1 MGDPEFWEQVV
12 KPYLAELDEAANLLP
27 DSRGASNYRA
37 TKWSALGLKSRVAL
51 WAASVCKYWK
61 NAGLS
66 GYKAVTE
73 KLAYMDAADAN
84 GYYQQCIAAS
94 EAIINSG
101 KFGLYKPTPAS
112 VDEAVKNLSTLF
124 QARQNEEFIFGRSY
138 NNGVTTNTN
147 GCDLKNSPNQ
157 IHGSGTGVW
166 KFGCY
171 GVTLDLVD
179 EFDDYGPNNAGTVG
193 TVKTVTSGNE
203 TYVVS
208 LPGQK
213 TGQDAIK
220 GMNFIEYDTMD
231 GPFQNKDARFKAYVI
246 YPGIVFR
253 SVPIIIQGGIW
264 APDGSLSVYDDSNPK
279 VSVGGTDYFG
289 YGAVNETYYSGFYY
303 RGHTND
309 GSWYTTGFGIRK
321 FLNPDKAVSESQN
334 PWYDI
339 RYTEILLNYC
349 EAQVET
355 GGTNAGKSKEY
366 LNAIRRRAFFQDQ
379 RDATLSNV
387 LHERRVELCFE
398 EDYARTLYRRR
409 AFFNRERDLS
419 SNPNGGRK
427 HALIPILDLRSGSPK
442 YVFVRANHYDWDTDL
457 RQSIAS
463 WNPLAYYSGV
473 PNWNTTNKITPN
485 PSQE

>member
-1 MGDPEFWEQVV
+1 M
-12 KPYLAELDEAANLLP
+12 
-27 DSRGASNYRA
+27 
-37 TKWSALGLKSRVAL
+37 
-51 WAASVCKYWK
+51 CKYWK

-138 NNGVTTNTN
+138 NNGVTTNSN

-193 TVKTVTSGNE
+193 TVKTVTNGNE

-220 GMNFIEYDTMD
+220 GMNFIE
-231 GPFQNKDARFKAYVI
+231 
-246 YPGIVFR
+246 
-253 SVPIIIQGGIW
+253 
-264 APDGSLSVYDDSNPK
+264 
-279 VSVGGTDYFG
+279 
-289 YGAVNETYYSGFYY
+289 
-303 RGHTND
+303 
-309 GSWYTTGFGIRK
+309 
-321 FLNPDKAVSESQN
+321 
-334 PWYDI
+334 
-339 RYTEILLNYC
+339 
-349 EAQVET
+349 
-355 GGTNAGKSKEY
+355 
-366 LNAIRRRAFFQDQ
+366 
-379 RDATLSNV
+379 
-387 LHERRVELCFE
+387 
-398 EDYARTLYRRR
+398 
-409 AFFNRERDLS
+409 
-419 SNPNGGRK
+419 
-427 HALIPILDLRSGSPK
+427 
-442 YVFVRANHYDWDTDL
+442 
-457 RQSIAS
+457 
-463 WNPLAYYSGV
+463 
-473 PNWNTTNKITPN
+473 
-485 PSQE
+485 